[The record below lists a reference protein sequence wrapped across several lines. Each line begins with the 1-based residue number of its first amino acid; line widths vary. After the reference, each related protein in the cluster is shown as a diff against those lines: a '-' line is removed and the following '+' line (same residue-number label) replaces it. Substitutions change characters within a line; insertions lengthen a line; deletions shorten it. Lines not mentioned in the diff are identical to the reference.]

1 MATVK
6 EKAKS
11 LIGMVKERTR
21 VTFKFTDVIEEP
33 TQDGTATTLRFI
45 LDEPIPEVN
54 GRVVTS
60 RRAQGQ
66 SVALAAFNVT
76 YVRFNPE
83 AIEATEKMIEAG
95 NNPFTWTEEGKS
107 GTFNTAELKYD
118 VSASNLEVW
127 VVKTSLAAAANAQR
141 GNGLDNL
148 AARINKFREDAKAQ
162 NAMKNQPVQGGKVN
176 PETVGG

>member
-1 MATVK
+1 MATAQS
-6 EKAKS
+6 KAKS
-11 LIGMVKERTR
+11 LIGLVKERTR

-45 LDEPIPEVN
+45 LAEPIPEVN

-66 SVALAAFNVT
+66 SVALAAYNVG

-83 AIEATEKMIEAG
+83 AIDAVEKMIAEDKS
-95 NNPFTWTEEGKS
+95 PFTWTEEGKS
-107 GTFNTAELKYD
+107 GEFSSAELKYD

-127 VVKTSLAAAANAQR
+127 VVKTSLAAAMQAQR

-148 AARINKFREDAKAQ
+148 AQRIAKFKADAQAQ
-162 NAMKNQPVQGGKVN
+162 NTMKKQDATGGKVN
-176 PETVGG
+176 PETVA